1 MGADTP
7 IHGSPRVPRP
17 AGKRLPEKRQG
28 FLIYLPQ
35 ATHAKLK
42 AEATRRVI
50 TMSELILTAVAQF
63 LVLDEPPTP
72 TPAVPHPFV
81 GQYGQTR
88 PVRVATPP
96 SVPEPSIVAGSE
108 QETFEVEE

>member
-1 MGADTP
+1 MGTDTP
-7 IHGSPRVPRP
+7 GHGAPRPPRP
-17 AGKRLPEKRQG
+17 AGKRLPERRQG

-50 TMSELILTAVAQF
+50 TMSELILTAVAQY
-63 LVLDEPPTP
+63 LLIEEPS
-72 TPAVPHPFV
+72 AQVPSSPEPFV

-96 SVPEPSIVAGSE
+96 SVPEPAIVAGLE
-108 QETFEVEE
+108 QETFEVDE

>member
-1 MGADTP
+1 MGAETP
-7 IHGSPRVPRP
+7 IHGSSRAPRP

-50 TMSELILTAVAQF
+50 TMSELALTAIAQY
-63 LVLDEPPTP
+63 LSVEEPPGR
-72 TPAVPHPFV
+72 VPSPPEPFV
-81 GQYGQTR
+81 GQYGVGR
-88 PVRVATPP
+88 SVPRTPAPSAADP
-96 SVPEPSIVAGSE
+96 SVVLGSE
-108 QETFEVEE
+108 QDTFEVDE